1 MDKIRIVIADD
12 QILFLES
19 LKIVI
24 ETVTADM
31 TVVGTAH
38 NGVEVVEVVNGK
50 KPDVVLMDV
59 KMPVM
64 NGVEATKLIHKDHP
78 AMCIIMLTNFNE
90 DQFVKEAIKFGAAG
104 YLLKDMEPSKLVSS
118 VRAVLNGV
126 RLVSPS
132 VVNGAKHERKP
143 AWLLELN
150 HREIEILKLI
160 SRGMT
165 NREISQTLFLGEQT
179 VKNYIST
186 IYIKMNVKSRY
197 KAIRL
202 AIEANLDQ

>member
-1 MDKIRIVIADD
+1 LRCGLNCRLIADD

-38 NGVEVVEVVNGK
+38 NGVEVVEVVNGQ

-150 HREIEILKLI
+150 HREIEILRLI
-160 SRGMT
+160 SRG
-165 NREISQTLFLGEQT
+165 TLFLGEQT